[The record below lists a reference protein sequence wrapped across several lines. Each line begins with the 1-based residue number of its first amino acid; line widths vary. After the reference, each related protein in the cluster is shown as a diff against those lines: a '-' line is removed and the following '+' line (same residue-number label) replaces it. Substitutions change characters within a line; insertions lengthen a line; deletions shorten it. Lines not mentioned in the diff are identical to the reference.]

1 MTTFFTVLGVCTF
14 TAGIMRIIEALDAP
28 EKDRRKRA

>member
-1 MTTFFTVLGVCTF
+1 MTLTFAIIGVVK
-14 TAGIMRIIEALDAP
+14 AALNIMKIIEALEAP